1 MNIDRVNS
9 EIRKFVM
16 DLISHEI
23 KDPRVAD
30 SNAMISIMRV
40 DTTQDLKYCRIY
52 VSIMGAEDAK
62 NVVEGLNASAGF
74 IRNGLFSR
82 LKIRAVPN
90 LTFILD
96 DSIDYGF
103 KIESILKT
111 LDIKPAE
118 EDSEE

>member
-9 EIRKFVM
+9 EIRKELM
-16 DLISHEI
+16 DLITHEL

-30 SNAMISIMRV
+30 SGAMISIMRV

-52 VSIMGAEDAK
+52 VSVMGAENPK
-62 NVVEGLNASAGF
+62 EVIEGLNASAGF
-74 IRNGLFSR
+74 MRNGLFSR
-82 LKIRAVPN
+82 LKIRAVPH

-103 KIESILKT
+103 KIEGILKT

-118 EDSEE
+118 EDSEN

>member
-9 EIRKFVM
+9 EIRKEVM
-16 DLISHEI
+16 DLVSHEI

-30 SNAMISIMRV
+30 SGAMISVMRV

-52 VSIMGAEDAK
+52 VSIMGAENARE
-62 NVVEGLNASAGF
+62 VVDGLNASAGF
-74 IRNGLFSR
+74 MRNELYGR
-82 LKIRAVPN
+82 LKIRAVPH

-103 KIESILKT
+103 KIDKILKS

-118 EDSEE
+118 EDPEV